1 SVCTSGELQAPTS
14 SVSEVGVVDI
24 LSALLLFGVWPFT
37 RLVHVWSVPLTYLNR
52 HYVVYRR
59 MRAKKI

>member
-1 SVCTSGELQAPTS
+1 M
-14 SVSEVGVVDI
+14 GVVDI

-37 RLVHVWSVPLTYLNR
+37 RLVHVWSVPVTYLNR